1 MNDGN
6 SDCDRALSNVRQG
19 LRTDGRFPQNVFVGD
34 WAEFR
39 FFDSDWMR
47 AADFVDHVHAFLDIE
62 QGRCACLWKIDSEVV
77 DELAVFFV
85 RGQTTADEYRALLGG
100 NAPGYGWLDAMERL
114 ACASDRG
121 EWCMYCEPNN
131 EIAVIGFRQR
141 SALDRYSLA
150 LAALHALPIETAIQ
164 ESLSYGFS
172 ERGLS
177 PEWRR
182 ELSREYAPR
191 AL

>member
-1 MNDGN
+1 
-6 SDCDRALSNVRQG
+6 
-19 LRTDGRFPQNVFVGD
+19 VFVGD
-34 WAEFR
+34 WGEFR
-39 FFDSDWMR
+39 FFDADWMR

-62 QGRCACLWKIDSEVV
+62 QGRCACLWKIDSEVG
-77 DELAVFFV
+77 DEPGVFV
-85 RGQTTADEYRALLGG
+85 MQRQTTPDEYRALLAG

-114 ACASDRG
+114 ACASDVG

-131 EIAVIGFRQR
+131 EIAVIGFRHG
-141 SALDRYSLA
+141 SAFDRYSLA
-150 LAALHALPIETAIQ
+150 LAPLHALPIEKAIQ
-164 ESLSYGFS
+164 EPLSYGFS

-182 ELSREYAPR
+182 ELSREYGPR

>member
-1 MNDGN
+1 
-6 SDCDRALSNVRQG
+6 V
-19 LRTDGRFPQNVFVGD
+19 
-34 WAEFR
+34 
-39 FFDSDWMR
+39 
-47 AADFVDHVHAFLDIE
+47 
-62 QGRCACLWKIDSEVV
+62 WKIDSDVAG
-77 DELAVFFV
+77 ELSVFFV
-85 RGQTTADEYRALLGG
+85 RGQTTGDEYRALLAGD
-100 NAPGYGWLDAMERL
+100 APGYGWLDAMERL

-131 EIAVIGFRQR
+131 EIAVIGFRHG

-182 ELSREYAPR
+182 ELSRAYTSR